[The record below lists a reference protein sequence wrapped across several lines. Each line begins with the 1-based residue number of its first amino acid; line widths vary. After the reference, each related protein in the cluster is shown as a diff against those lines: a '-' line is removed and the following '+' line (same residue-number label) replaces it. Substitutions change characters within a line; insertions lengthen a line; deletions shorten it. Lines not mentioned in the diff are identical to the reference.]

1 MSLLLSPMW
10 LKIGYLEMDDEGI
23 KKSAILLMS
32 LGEQEAASVIKL
44 LGPKEVQK
52 LGAAMS
58 SLENISRD
66 EIENI
71 LREFCDEA
79 EEKTTLGQD
88 SSEYIRRVLIN
99 ALGDEK
105 AANLIDRILHGGDT
119 SGIEG
124 LKWMDAPSVAELIKN
139 EHPQIIATILVHLER
154 DHASEI
160 LSLFT
165 ERLRNDTLLRIATL
179 DSIQPDALRELNDVL
194 TKLLSGSNNIRKSAM
209 GGVRAAAEILN
220 FVPTAQESSVIDNIK
235 QYDEELAQQIMDEMF
250 VFDNLID
257 IDDHGIQ
264 LLLREVQ
271 SESLI
276 IALKGAQEE
285 VRKKIFKNMSQRAGE
300 ALRED
305 LESKGPVRVS
315 EVEAEQKEILKI
327 LRQLAD
333 DGQIVLGGKGEDNFI

>member
-1 MSLLLSPMW
+1 MSRPLSPTL
-10 LKIGYLEMDDEGI
+10 LKIGYLKMDDEGI
-23 KKSAILLMS
+23 KKSAILLMT

-52 LGAAMS
+52 LGETMS
-58 SLENISRD
+58 NLQNISRA
-66 EIENI
+66 EIEDI
-71 LREFCDEA
+71 LKEFCDEA
-79 EEKTTLGQD
+79 EGRTTLGQD
-88 SSEYIRRVLIN
+88 SADYIRKVLTN

-124 LKWMDAPSVAELIKN
+124 LKWMDGPSVAELIKD
-139 EHPQIIATILVHLER
+139 EHPQIIATILVHLDR
-154 DHASEI
+154 DQASEI

-194 TKLLSGSNNIRKSAM
+194 TKLLSGSNNIRKTAM
-209 GGVRAAAEILN
+209 GGIRAAAEILN
-220 FVPTAQESSVIDNIK
+220 FVPTAQETSVIDNIK
-235 QYDEELAQQIMDEMF
+235 QYDEELAQKIMDEMF

-285 VRKKIFKNMSQRAGE
+285 LRKKIFKNMSQRAAE

-315 EVEAEQKEILKI
+315 EVEAEQKEILKV

-333 DGQIVLGGKGEDNFI
+333 DGKVVLGGKGEDNFV